1 MLVEETKFMKRSIRS
16 VLILFIFIASILTL
30 VPTAIADEGISLS
43 IPSLKIDAPVVEIYL
58 KAFND
63 GSVTWDTSRLKSK
76 IGHLEGTSWFGSS
89 GNVVLGG
96 HSELPN
102 GRRSV
107 FSRLHTLSVG
117 EVITVRHSGAE
128 YQYAVT
134 GVNYV
139 SAYDLSPIYPT
150 SNERL
155 TLITC
160 DTNSYDPVTGDYINR
175 VVVTADR
182 VG

>member
-1 MLVEETKFMKRSIRS
+1 MKRLTHIAII
-16 VLILFIFIASILTL
+16 LIILVASALPL
-30 VPTAIADEGISLS
+30 VPTAIAEEGISLS
-43 IPSLKIDAPVVEIYL
+43 IPSLKVDVPVVEIYL

-76 IGHLEGTSWFGSS
+76 VGHLEGTGWFGSA

-107 FSRLHTLSVG
+107 FARLHTLSVG
-117 EVITVRHSGAE
+117 EIITVHQSGEE
-128 YQYAVT
+128 YRYTVT
-134 GVNYV
+134 GVSYV
-139 SAYDLSPIYPT
+139 NAYDLSPLYPT

-160 DTNSYDPVTGDYINR
+160 DNNSYDPVTGEYLNR

-182 VG
+182 IG